1 MATTTN
7 ALVDQLMSIAQKV
20 GKDPGKL
27 THQDLVGGGM
37 ASSDAYTAMFDM
49 TQSLYKPPSSV
60 TNPTPTAAAQQLGAS
75 VVNQV
80 IKDTPGAQATIQ
92 QNAQTQNV
100 DLNKVFGAN
109 AVEGLGYNPPQPK
122 PATPAPQ
129 PVAAPAPQQAPQPQA
144 QPFQYSP
151 SGYRLNQD
159 QANQVAQ
166 QRAALATQYQMDA
179 VRQALNRRLQTLNQ
193 SAQAIPQQLAGAQ
206 ARNDEEAARAGFFTS
221 GRRFA
226 LRDGS
231 NQEATRQLGQIEQ
244 ARNQAVTEAG
254 DAERNIARDQG
265 NMYASLVDQLLR
277 DDRDY
282 GLRER
287 SQQYSEF
294 SGDRQ
299 FGLQQQA
306 HNDMY
311 QQGGLGYQ
319 TRYADLVN
327 RMIGNQSAQAA
338 YNDTYNPG
346 GIGYQSRQAALEGQQ
361 LGNRQANAAYQDTY
375 TPGGIGYQQRIQQLD
390 AGALANERS
399 TLQNKVAQMEY
410 QFAQETMPQKKEA
423 LQLEIDKAR
432 KGLDLVDAQIRA
444 TNAQANQRETGGA
457 SGGLTPYQQYQ
468 VERNAIMDGQ
478 KAREKVVD
486 TLTKEYAITPRAADA
501 WIDLQEIMRTPKA
514 DGSLPTYQDV
524 YPILTGILQK
534 GGFQDQDYAW
544 LNVIFQAATGNDG
557 ARSNLYKYTSQ
568 YLRDNPNYNR

>member
-1 MATTTN
+1 
-7 ALVDQLMSIAQKV
+7 MSIAQKV
-20 GKDPGKL
+20 GKDPGKV

-37 ASSDAYTAMFDM
+37 ATSDAYTAMFDM
-49 TQSLYKPPSSV
+49 AQSLYKPPSSV
-60 TNPTPTAAAQQLGAS
+60 STPTPTAAAQQLGAS

-100 DLNKVFGAN
+100 DLTRAFGAN

-122 PATPAPQ
+122 PAAAAPQ
-129 PVAAPAPQQAPQPQA
+129 PVAAPAPQQATQPQA

-193 SAQAIPQQLAGAQ
+193 SAQAIPQQLAGAH

-244 ARNQAVTEAG
+244 ARNQAVMEAG

-361 LGNRQANAAYQDTY
+361 LGNRQANAAYQDMY
-375 TPGGIGYQQRIQQLD
+375 TPGGIGYQQRLQQLD

-410 QFAQETMPQKKEA
+410 EFAQETMPQKKEA

-432 KGLDLVDAQIRA
+432 KGLDLIDAQIQQARTSA
-444 TNAQANQRETGGA
+444 ANAA
-457 SGGLTPYQQYQ
+457 SGGGLTPYQQWQ
-468 VERNAIMDGQ
+468 IDSSITDRQQ
-478 KAREKVVD
+478 KARETTIDNLAKPYKITRGAAEVWVD
-486 TLTKEYAITPRAADA
+486 LNSELDNIQRAVGTLDRDAAAKQILVPLLNTPGLTATDRSWIAAMFAGRFGDA
-501 WIDLQEIMRTPKA
+501 QA
-514 DGSLPTYQDV
+514 AGQ
-524 YPILTGILQK
+524 LQK
-534 GGFQDQDYAW
+534 LLKTYSGPLGDSEYE
-544 LNVIFQAATGNDG
+544 
-557 ARSNLYKYTSQ
+557 
-568 YLRDNPNYNR
+568 